1 MLGKLLKHEFK
12 AQSKIYGAIYLA
24 VLLIGVVS
32 CIAGFISDRFPKNII
47 VSSFAV
53 LTMTM
58 AIIAMIAMF
67 IMTMVL
73 SIYRYYINLIK
84 DQGYLM
90 HTLPVPA
97 FNHHIVKLILP
108 VLWFAV
114 DCIVTFVMITLL
126 TRDFKFEWF
135 AAVRGFMIELEI
147 GMTAGDII
155 TMLLYMLIGVISS
168 LSMFYACLNVGSLS
182 NSNKGLMAFV
192 AYLVFY
198 MVNQAISLIGLFVFM
213 GILVI
218 SNGGGMAEIF
228 AQEEVPE
235 GYINGTML
243 TAVIVSAI
251 CIILYS
257 IVSHYVLTKKVNL
270 E

>member
-12 AQSKIYGAIYLA
+12 AQSKMYGAIYLA
-24 VLLIGVVS
+24 VLLIGIVS
-32 CIAGFISDRFPKNII
+32 CIAGFISDGFPKNII
-47 VSSFAV
+47 ATSFFGF
-53 LTMTM
+53 TMVM
-58 AIIAMIAMF
+58 SIIAIVAMF
-67 IMTMVL
+67 IMTLVL

-108 VLWFAV
+108 IFWFAA
-114 DCIVTFVMITLL
+114 DCIVTFVMIILL
-126 TRDFKFEWF
+126 TRDLKFEWF
-135 AAVRGFMIELEI
+135 EEVRGFMTILEI
-147 GMTAGDII
+147 DMSAGNII
-155 TMLLYMLIGVISS
+155 VALLYMLIGVISS
-168 LSMFYACLNVGSLS
+168 LSMFYACINVGSLS
-182 NSNKGLMAFV
+182 NSNKGVMAFV

-198 MVNQAISLIGLFVFM
+198 MINQVISVIGLFVFM

-218 SNGGGMAEIF
+218 RNGGGISEIF
-228 AQEEVPE
+228 ASETPPE
-235 GYINGTML
+235 GYFSGTML
-243 TAVIVSAI
+243 TTVIISVI
-251 CIILYS
+251 YIILYS